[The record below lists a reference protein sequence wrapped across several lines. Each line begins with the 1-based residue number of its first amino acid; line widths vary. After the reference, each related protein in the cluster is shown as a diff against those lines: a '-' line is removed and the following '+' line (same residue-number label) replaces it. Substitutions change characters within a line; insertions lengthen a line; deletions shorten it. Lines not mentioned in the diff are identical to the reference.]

1 MDVVIGID
9 TGTTSTKGIAA
20 GPGGEIR
27 ALTSVHYPLAVPG
40 SGRAELDAGSLVDA
54 AVRALTDVAA
64 AARERGDR
72 VIGIGLSSFLHALV
86 PMDASGKP
94 LGPVVTWA
102 DNRAAAECE
111 RIVAAGRAKDLQA
124 RTGTPVHPMS
134 PLTKLA
140 WWARAD
146 RDTLTGT
153 PRWGGVK
160 ELIVAALTGGPFQV
174 DLSIASGTGL
184 YDIHARRWDPEA
196 LEIAGVSA
204 GQLAEVVPTTHVL
217 RLSADIA
224 AATGL
229 SPDTPLVIGAADG
242 PLANLGV
249 GATPAGIGAVSLG
262 TSGALRTVVDR
273 PTADAAGRLFCY
285 ALTEDRWV
293 IGGAVNNAGS
303 VVRWAGQALAAPA
316 PSAGSSGSSGS
327 SGSGSSGSSGSSG
340 EDSDDRDAELLEEAA
355 GIIAGSEGLLCL
367 PYLLGE
373 RAPWWRPGMRGAYL
387 GLRREHGRP
396 HLVRAAVEGV
406 CQQLALVRD
415 SFDTEGA
422 QLTEIRATGGA
433 AASKLWVS
441 VLASALDLPVTVADV
456 PEGTALGACLLARHA
471 LGELPDLDRAA
482 ALIPTG
488 RHTEPDPD
496 DAALY
501 RRLRPLVEKSAL
513 AVLDVVAELDRLA
526 PEPLPGTEKAVRS

>member
-9 TGTTSTKGIAA
+9 TGTTSTKGMAA
-20 GPGGEIR
+20 GPDGEIR
-27 ALTSVHYPLAVPG
+27 ALTSVHYPLSVPG
-40 SGRAELDAGSLVDA
+40 PGRAELDPRQLVDA
-54 AVRALTDVAA
+54 AVKALTDVATTC
-64 AARERGDR
+64 RENGDR
-72 VIGIGLSSFLHALV
+72 VIAIGLSSFLHALV
-86 PMDASGKP
+86 PMDAVGKP

-102 DNRAAAECE
+102 DNRSAAQCE
-111 RIVAAGRAKDLQA
+111 QIVAAGRGRRLQA

-140 WWARAD
+140 WWAED
-146 RDTLTGT
+146 DPDTLRSTA
-153 PRWGGVK
+153 RWGGVK
-160 ELIVAALTGGPFQV
+160 ELVVAALTGGDFLV

-184 YDIHARRWDPEA
+184 YDIHSRRWDDEA
-196 LEIAGVSA
+196 LHLAGVRPE
-204 GQLAEVVPTTHVL
+204 QLAEVVPTTHML
-217 RLSADIA
+217 RLHADVA

-229 SPDTPLVIGAADG
+229 PADVPLIIGAADG
-242 PLANLGV
+242 PLANLGA
-249 GATPAGIGAVSLG
+249 GATPAGVGAVSLG
-262 TSGALRTVVDR
+262 TSGALRTVVGR
-273 PTADAAGRLFCY
+273 PTSDEAGRLFCY

-303 VVRWAGQALAAPA
+303 VVRWAGQTFFPD
-316 PSAGSSGSSGS
+316 
-327 SGSGSSGSSGSSG
+327 SGSGG
-340 EDSDDRDAELLEEAA
+340 EDADDRDAQLLAEAA
-355 GIIAGSEGLLCL
+355 GIAAGSEGLLCL

-373 RAPWWRPGMRGAYL
+373 RAPWWRPGLRGAYL

-415 SFDTEGA
+415 SFDAEGCP
-422 QLTEIRATGGA
+422 LTEIRATGGA
-433 AASKLWVS
+433 AASQLWIT

-471 LGELPDLDRAA
+471 LGELPDLDQAA
-482 ALIPTG
+482 ALVPTG
-488 RHTEPDPD
+488 KPTRPDPH
-496 DAALY
+496 DADLY

>member
-9 TGTTSTKGIAA
+9 TGTTSTKGVAA

-27 ALTSVHYPLAVPG
+27 ALTSVHYPLAVPAP
-40 SGRAELDAGSLVDA
+40 GRAELDPVQLADA
-54 AVRALTDVAA
+54 ALKALTDVAA
-64 AARERGDR
+64 ACREHGDR
-72 VIGIGLSSFLHALV
+72 VIAVSLSSFLHALV
-86 PMDASGKP
+86 PMDADGKP
-94 LGPVVTWA
+94 AGPVVTWA
-102 DNRAAAECE
+102 DNRAAAQCE
-111 RIVAAGRAKDLQA
+111 RIVADGRARQFQA

-134 PLTKLA
+134 PLPKLA
-140 WWARAD
+140 WWAEHD
-146 RDTLTGT
+146 PDTLRGT
-153 PRWGGVK
+153 ARWGGVK
-160 ELIVAALTGGPFQV
+160 ELVVAALAGGPFLV

-184 YDIHARRWDPEA
+184 YDIHARRWDDEA
-196 LEIAGVSA
+196 LEIAGVRRS
-204 GQLAEVVPTTHVL
+204 QLAEVVPTTESL
-217 RLSADIA
+217 RLSAEIA

-229 SPDTPLVIGAADG
+229 DPGTPLIIGAADG

-249 GATPAGIGAVSLG
+249 GATPPGIGAVSLG
-262 TSGALRTVVDR
+262 TSGALRTVVGS
-273 PTADAAGRLFCY
+273 PAADEAGRLFCY

-303 VVRWAGQALAAPA
+303 VVRWAGQTLVP
-316 PSAGSSGSSGS
+316 GGD
-327 SGSGSSGSSGSSG
+327 G
-340 EDSDDRDAELLEEAA
+340 EDADERDATLLEEASR
-355 GIIAGSEGLLCL
+355 IVAGSEGLLCL

-373 RAPWWRPGMRGAYL
+373 RAPWWRPGLRGAYL

-415 SFDTEGA
+415 SFDAEGNP
-422 QLTEIRATGGA
+422 LTEIRATGGA
-433 AASKLWVS
+433 AASKLWVD
-441 VLASALDLPVTVADV
+441 VLAAALDLPVSVADV

-471 LGELPDLDRAA
+471 LGELPDLDEAA
-482 ALIPTG
+482 ALVPTG
-488 RHTEPDPD
+488 RPVTPDPD
-496 DAALY
+496 DAELY

>member
-20 GPGGEIR
+20 GPDGEIR
-27 ALTSVHYPLAVPG
+27 ALTSVHYPLSVPG
-40 SGRAELDAGSLVDA
+40 PGRAEIDSSAITDA
-54 AVRALTDVAA
+54 ARQALIEVAA
-64 AARERGDR
+64 ACRERGDR
-72 VIGIGLSSFLHALV
+72 VIAISLSSFLHALV
-86 PMDASGKP
+86 PMNADGSP
-94 LGPVVTWA
+94 RGPVVTWA
-102 DNRAAAECE
+102 DNRAAGQCE
-111 RIVAAGRAKDLQA
+111 RIVADGHARELQA

-140 WWARAD
+140 WWADEDPALL
-146 RDTLTGT
+146 RDT

-160 ELIVAALTGGPFQV
+160 ELVVAALAGGPFLV
-174 DLSIASGTGL
+174 DLSVASGTGL
-184 YDIHARRWDPEA
+184 YDIHSRRWDQDALSIAAVRPE
-196 LEIAGVSA
+196 
-204 GQLAEVVPTTHVL
+204 QLAEVVPTIHQLTLDRSV
-217 RLSADIA
+217 AVA
-224 AATGL
+224 AGL
-229 SPDTPLVIGAADG
+229 PVETPLIIGAADG

-249 GATPAGIGAVSLG
+249 GAVSQGIGAVSLG
-262 TSGALRTVVDR
+262 TSGALRTVVDA
-273 PTADAAGRLFCY
+273 PTSDKAGRLFCY

-303 VVRWAGQALAAPA
+303 VVRWAGEAL
-316 PSAGSSGSSGS
+316 SGDAGAS
-327 SGSGSSGSSGSSG
+327 
-340 EDSDDRDAELLEEAA
+340 DDDRDAALLDEAA
-355 GIIAGSEGLLCL
+355 AVVAGSEGLLCL

-422 QLTEIRATGGA
+422 ALTEIRATGGA
-433 AASKLWVS
+433 AASPLWIS

-482 ALIPTG
+482 AVVPTG
-488 RHTEPDPD
+488 DVTRPDPQ

-513 AVLDVVAELDRLA
+513 AVLDVVTELDRIA

>member
-20 GPGGEIR
+20 GPAGEIR

-40 SGRAELDAGSLVDA
+40 PGRAELDPVRITDA
-54 AVRALTDVAA
+54 ARKVLADVTATC
-64 AARERGDR
+64 RENGDR
-72 VIGIGLSSFLHALV
+72 VIAVSLSSFLHALL
-86 PMDASGKP
+86 PMDAAGQP

-102 DNRAAAECE
+102 DNRSAGECE
-111 RIVAAGRAKDLQA
+111 RIVADGDARQLQA

-140 WWARAD
+140 WWAQEDPAAL
-146 RDTLTGT
+146 RDT

-160 ELIVAALTGGPFQV
+160 ELVVAALTGGPFLV
-174 DLSIASGTGL
+174 DLSVASGTGL
-184 YDIHARRWDPEA
+184 YDIHSRRWDQDA
-196 LEIAGVSA
+196 LTIAGVRPE
-204 GQLAEVVPTTHVL
+204 QLAEVVPTTQAL
-217 RLSADIA
+217 TLSPQVA
-224 AATGL
+224 AAAGL
-229 SPDTPLVIGAADG
+229 PPETPLIIGAADG

-249 GATPAGIGAVSLG
+249 GAVSPGVGAVSLG
-262 TSGALRTVVDR
+262 TSGALRTVVGA
-273 PTADAAGRLFCY
+273 PTSDNAGRLFCY

-303 VVRWAGQALAAPA
+303 VVRWAGQALDPGT
-316 PSAGSSGSSGS
+316 AGSSR
-327 SGSGSSGSSGSSG
+327 GSGG
-340 EDSDDRDAELLEEAA
+340 EDDDDRDARLLDEAA
-355 GIIAGSEGLLCL
+355 GIVAGSEGLLCL

-415 SFDTEGA
+415 SFDAEGNP
-422 QLTEIRATGGA
+422 LTEIRATGGA
-433 AASKLWVS
+433 AASRLWIT

-471 LGELPDLDRAA
+471 LGELPDLDQAA
-482 ALIPTG
+482 ALVPTG
-488 RHTEPDPD
+488 TPTRPDPA

-513 AVLDVVAELDRLA
+513 AVLDVVTELDRIA
-526 PEPLPGTEKAVRS
+526 PEPLPATEKAVPAGS